1 MKRVCVYVTYCLL
14 LLSSSFYARSQGT
27 HPLSVGLGF
36 SASSNK
42 YVSPAAV
49 SGVINDPTDPA
60 WKYGINLDV
69 TENSVAI
76 PAANYT
82 ITAISSKTS
91 IVPVANVVISKYDG
105 YANVK
110 IKPIAAGYSNIKL
123 TLTKGSSTANVTIN
137 YAASDS
143 SITPNNTYFHTGCS
157 DASAVFS
164 IDDSFMVVG
173 DDEINSLFVYN
184 RYQSGLPL
192 KTYSY
197 GDSLALTDGSM
208 GNYAEIDLESGAK
221 SPNINKRI
229 YWMSSLA
236 NGGSSNV
243 VKPNI
248 NRLFAT
254 QYAGTGAGTNFKIV
268 GHYDNIRQQLINFGD
283 AHGYN
288 LTASSAS
295 GHDPKTIDG
304 FNTEGMVF
312 APDKTTLYI
321 AFRSPLI
328 PTSNRTNALI
338 APILNFESWFNN
350 GAPSGNPS
358 FGAPI
363 ELNLGN
369 RGIRDIIRLSNGN
382 YIIIAGNYDNTPVI
396 GGMYLW
402 KGGTSVPQLLTTM
415 PITALNAEAAV
426 EIDKNGVLQED
437 RLQIISDNG
446 SWVYYN
452 DGTQSKDLSENK
464 YKKFRSDIIVAPSNI
479 LPITFYQFNVIHSKE
494 YNKLVWVVSN
504 KTKGYFVVEK
514 SDNGIN
520 FKAIQEIP
528 ITDNAEYSFNDVG
541 VNEPVTFY
549 RVKFVQ
555 TDQPEGIYSATQKV
569 LNEQIIF
576 QAKTYPNPVKGV
588 LNVAFPYVEYDKIE
602 MADNMGRIVFRASFN
617 KQIQI
622 DCSTFQSGIYSVRL
636 ISKNN
641 EISKMISVQ

>member
-1 MKRVCVYVTYCLL
+1 MKNICICITCCFFCFFCSINV
-14 LLSSSFYARSQGT
+14 FSQGA
-27 HPLSVGLGF
+27 HPLSVGTGF
-36 SASSNK
+36 SASNNK
-42 YVSPAAV
+42 YISPAAV

-60 WKYGINLDV
+60 WVFGINLDV

-82 ITAISSKTS
+82 ITATSSKTS

-123 TLTKGSSTANVTIN
+123 TLTKGTSSANVTIN

-143 SITPNNTYFHTGCS
+143 SNTPNNTYFHTGCS
-157 DASAVFS
+157 DASAVFA

-173 DDEINSLFVYN
+173 DDEINTLFVYN
-184 RYQSGLPL
+184 RYQSGLPVT
-192 KTYSY
+192 TYYY
-197 GDSLALTDGSM
+197 GDSLALTDGSK

-221 SPNINKRI
+221 SPTYIKRI
-229 YWMSSLA
+229 YWMSSLG
-236 NGGSSNV
+236 NSGSSNV

-254 QYAGTGAGTNFKIV
+254 QHAGSGATTNFKLI
-268 GHYDNIRQQLINFGD
+268 GHYDNIRQQLINWGD

-288 LTASSAS
+288 LTSSSAS

-312 APDKTTLYI
+312 APDNTTLYI
-321 AFRSPLI
+321 AFRAPLV
-328 PTSNRTNALI
+328 PTTNRTNALI
-338 APILNFESWFNN
+338 APILNFETWFNN
-350 GAPSGNPS
+350 GNPSGNPA
-358 FGAPI
+358 FGSPI

-396 GGMYLW
+396 GGLYLW
-402 KGGTSVPQLLTTM
+402 KGGSSVPQLLSTM

-452 DGTQSKDLSENK
+452 DGTQSKVLTENK
-464 YKKFRSDIIVAPSNI
+464 YKKFRSDIIVAPSI
-479 LPITFYQFNVIHSKE
+479 VLPVSFYQFNAHHTPEGNVL
-494 YNKLVWVVSN
+494 NWVVGN
-504 KTKGYFVVEK
+504 KNKGYFVVEK
-514 SDNGIN
+514 SDNGSS
-520 FKAIQEIP
+520 FKAIQEL
-528 ITDNAEYSFNDVG
+528 
-541 VNEPVTFY
+541 PVTSSADYSYTDKDINQPVSYY
-549 RVKFVQ
+549 RIKSITV
-555 TDQPEGIYSATQKV
+555 DQPEGIYSSAQKV
-569 LNEQIIF
+569 LNENIVF
-576 QAKTYPNPVKGV
+576 QLKMYPNPVKGILTV
-588 LNVAFPYVEYDKIE
+588 EFPNKEYDKIE
-602 MADNMGRIVFRASFN
+602 LVDNMGRVIYKNGFN
-617 KQIQI
+617 NIIQI
-622 DCSTFQSGIYSVRL
+622 DCAHIKSGIYTVRL

-641 EISKMISVQ
+641 ELSKMISVQ